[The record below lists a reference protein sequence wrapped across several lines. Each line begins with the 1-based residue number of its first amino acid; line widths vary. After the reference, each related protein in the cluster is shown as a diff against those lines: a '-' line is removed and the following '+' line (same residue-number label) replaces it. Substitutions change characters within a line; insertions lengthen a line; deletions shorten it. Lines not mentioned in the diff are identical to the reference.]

1 MIEPA
6 VQQQYLGKAMYLFVV
21 SPPLKRSFREKYSL
35 WHFLNFTVR
44 KKTNLNACMGGAR
57 EGFIACLYDNG

>member
-6 VQQQYLGKAMYLFVV
+6 VQEQYLAKAMYLFVV
-21 SPPLKRSFREKYSL
+21 SPPLKQSFREKYSL

-44 KKTNLNACMGGAR
+44 EKNELECIGGAR
-57 EGFIACLYDNG
+57 EGFIV